1 MSGRWRIAVDVGG
14 TFTDAV
20 GLSPDGVRHRA
31 KILSADAIRADG
43 VPAPIAAVHAVT
55 SVPFGSE
62 LPPVDLRVGTTRG
75 TNALLVGATSRVLM
89 VLPHGLADILEI
101 GDQRRPDLFAWHPV
115 RPRPPLH
122 AVVTTMARV
131 SSRGDVVSVLDE
143 AEAARVVEAVRVGV
157 HDSTIDAIGIALLHA
172 DVDPSH
178 ERKLASAIGAATG
191 LPVTCSHEMGR
202 VAGFVDRANA
212 THADALLTGPI
223 RGFVTSIRDHLP
235 AGSALHMMTSA
246 GGLVAAAEFRPKDSL
261 LSGPAGGVRG
271 ALASATS
278 AALGPV
284 LAFDMGGTST
294 DISRLDGEVPLAFH
308 TTVAGVSV
316 ASPCVAVDTIAAGGG
331 SIVRCIGGAIQVG
344 PESAGSD
351 PGPACMGRGGPLTVT
366 DLDLL
371 SGRLQGVPMALDRMA
386 AERALDAEREA
397 FTAARGPASPGEF
410 VAACLALANETMAA
424 AIRRAAVRRG
434 FSPESHTLLAFGGAG
449 PLHACAI
456 ADRLG
461 ISTIVVPADAGLL
474 SAVGIESAMES
485 QVLQRG
491 LRQRLDGS
499 IEWERVVGQL
509 RAEGAPDGWRTDRTI
524 VLMRLAGQESSI
536 AVEVPGEPVGPDVE
550 QLLARLFRERY
561 LQVYTTPPPARPI
574 EVESVQLVVVRGC
587 TRAGAE
593 AGSHAGSTQESRAAR
608 QAGPAT
614 INRMDCTIHVAEG
627 WHAQGRAEGS
637 VVLVRHLSPATADAT
652 AHELLHEESMA
663 ARLSGIAD
671 EMGELLRRTAVSVN
685 VKDRLDY
692 SCSVLDA
699 DGSLVANAPHLP
711 VHLGSMGAC
720 VREATRGL
728 DLGPG
733 DAVVVN
739 HPAYG
744 GSHLPD
750 ITVIT
755 PVFSGAARRIGYVAS
770 RAHHA
775 ELGGPRPGSM
785 PPDATR
791 LEGEAIVIP
800 PTFVRRSGVTNLTA
814 GSALL
819 RLGPFPSRLP
829 EENELDL
836 LAQLAANEQGAAA
849 ERALDI
855 ELGPDGVADAFTI
868 IRRAARARARVAIE
882 SLPGDTL
889 QAQERLDDGSPL
901 RVSITRHEG
910 RLLVD
915 FSGSATIHPRSFNAP
930 AAVIR
935 SVVMYVLRL
944 IAGRQCPGEAAGMV
958 LNEGF
963 LDDVQITGLGGMLG
977 PDIEPGAEWPAVG
990 SGNTETSQ
998 RVTDLLLKA
1007 AGVCACGQG
1016 TMNNLLY
1023 GNARFGFYETIA
1035 GGAGASPAGAGLGG
1049 VHTHMTNT
1057 RVTDPEILERRLPVR
1072 LERFQLR
1079 RGSGG
1084 DGLARGGDGVV
1095 RRIRF
1100 LEPVQLSL
1108 ISQHRVEPPFGGAGG
1123 GPGRCGEQHVLR
1135 ADGRVEPLGG
1145 VATIDLAAGD
1155 AIEIQTPGGGG
1166 WGKGVR

>member
-1 MSGRWRIAVDVGG
+1 M
-14 TFTDAV
+14 
-20 GLSPDGVRHRA
+20 
-31 KILSADAIRADG
+31 SADDVRRDG
-43 VPAPIAAVHAVT
+43 MPSPIAAVHT
-55 SVPFGSE
+55 ITKVPVGSP
-62 LPPVDLRVGTTRG
+62 LPPIDLRVGTTRG
-75 TNALLVGATSRVLM
+75 TNALLEGATSRVLM

-101 GDQRRPDLFAWHPV
+101 GDQRRPDLFAWHPT

-122 AVVTTMARV
+122 AVVTTTARMDA
-131 SSRGDVVSVLDE
+131 RGDVVSALDD
-143 AEAARVVEAVRVGV
+143 AELARVVVAVQAAVRSHRIDSIGV
-157 HDSTIDAIGIALLHA
+157 ALLHA

-178 ERKLASAIGAATG
+178 ERELASAIAAATR
-191 LPVTCSHEMGR
+191 LPVTCSHAMGR

-212 THADALLTGPI
+212 THADALLTGSI
-223 RGFVTSIRDHLP
+223 RGFVASMRDHL
-235 AGSALHMMTSA
+235 ADASALHMMTSA
-246 GGLVAAAEFRPKDSL
+246 GGLAAADEFRPKDSL

-271 ALASATS
+271 ALASAT
-278 AALGPV
+278 AAMIGPV

-294 DISRLDGEVPLAFH
+294 DISRLDGQVPLAFQ
-308 TTVAGVSV
+308 TTVAGVTI
-316 ASPCVAVDTIAAGGG
+316 ASPCAAIDTIAAGGG
-331 SIVRCIGGAIQVG
+331 SIVQCIGGVVRIG
-344 PESAGSD
+344 PRSAGSD

-371 SGRLQGVPMALDRMA
+371 AGRLEGVPLPLDRAA
-386 AERALDAEREA
+386 AERAMAVQLEA
-397 FTAARGPASPGEF
+397 FTLARGSTTPIEF
-410 VAACLALANETMAA
+410 VEACLSLADEVMSA
-424 AIRRAAVRRG
+424 AIRRTAVRRG
-434 FSPESHTLLAFGGAG
+434 FTAESHTLLAFGGAG
-449 PLHACAI
+449 PLHACGI

-461 ISTIVVPADAGLL
+461 IGTIFVPADAGLL
-474 SAVGIESAMES
+474 SAVGIESATES
-485 QVLQRG
+485 RVLQRG

-499 IEWERVVGQL
+499 IDWERVVGEL
-509 RAEGAPDGWRTDRTI
+509 RAECAPTGWRTERAI
-524 VLMRLAGQESSI
+524 ILMRLVGQESSI
-536 AVEVPGEPVGPDVE
+536 EVDLPGEPVGPDVE
-550 QLLARLFRERY
+550 RSLAMSFRERY
-561 LQVYTTPPPARPI
+561 LQVYTTPPPPRPI
-574 EVESVQLVVVRGC
+574 EVESVQLVVVRTG
-587 TRAGAE
+587 TTEDAGTKRHAE
-593 AGSHAGSTQESRAAR
+593 AIQEPAVAR
-608 QAGPAT
+608 HSGPAT
-614 INRMDCTIHVAEG
+614 INRMDCTIHVADG
-627 WHAQGRAEGS
+627 WQAHERAEGS
-637 VVLVRHLSPATADAT
+637 VVLVRHAPRANADATADAT
-652 AHELLHEESMA
+652 AREILHEESMA

-720 VREATRGL
+720 VREATRGM

-739 HPAYG
+739 HPAFG

-750 ITVIT
+750 LTVIT
-755 PVFSGAARRIGYVAS
+755 PVFRPASLGQRPQRVAFVAS

-775 ELGGPRPGSM
+775 ELGGSRPGSM
-785 PPDATR
+785 PPDAAR
-791 LEGEAIVIP
+791 LEDEAIVIP
-800 PTFVRRSGVTNLTA
+800 PTFVRRAGVTDLTA
-814 GSALL
+814 IGALL
-819 RLGPFPSRLP
+819 RSGPWPSRLP

-836 LAQLAANEQGAAA
+836 LAQIAANEQGAEAV
-849 ERALDI
+849 RALDV
-855 ELGPDGVADAFTI
+855 ECGSDGAAHAFMI
-868 IRRAARARARVAIE
+868 IGRAARARARVAID
-882 SLPGDTL
+882 SLPGDTM
-889 QAQERLDDGSPL
+889 QAEERLDDGSPL
-901 RVSITRHEG
+901 RVSITRHER

-915 FSGSATIHPRSFNAP
+915 FSGSAPIHPKSFNAP

-944 IAGRQCPGEAAGMV
+944 IAGRECPGEAAGMV

-963 LDDVQITGLGGMLG
+963 LDDVQISGLGGMLG
-977 PDIEPGAEWPAVG
+977 PHIEPGAQWPAVG

-1016 TMNNLLY
+1016 TMNNLLF

-1035 GGAGASPAGAGLGG
+1035 GGAGASAAGPGLSG

-1072 LERFQLR
+1072 LERFELR

-1084 DGLARGGDGVV
+1084 AGLAAGGDGVV

-1100 LEPVQLSL
+1100 LEPVELSL
-1108 ISQHRVEPPFGGAGG
+1108 ISQHRVEVPFGAAGG
-1123 GPGRCGEQHVLR
+1123 GDGKCGAQQVLR

-1145 VATIDLAAGD
+1145 VATVDLAAGD

-1166 WGKGVR
+1166 WGKAVQ